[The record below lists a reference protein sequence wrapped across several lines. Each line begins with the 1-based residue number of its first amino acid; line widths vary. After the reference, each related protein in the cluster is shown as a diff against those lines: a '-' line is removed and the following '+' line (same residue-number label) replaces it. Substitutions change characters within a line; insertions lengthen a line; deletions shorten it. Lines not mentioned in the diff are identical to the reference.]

1 MPGSLKNEI
10 MKRVSIILLLFFVAR
25 SVNGQQNTLEFFI
38 DRALENSPLLKD
50 LRNQAEANLA
60 DSQLVIAGYKPQ
72 VTGSSYNSYAP
83 VIKGFGYDKAI
94 TNGSNIAALIGI
106 NKTIVGKNN
115 LGSQFESIRLNNE
128 TANNTG
134 KITEQELKR
143 SVTAQYITTWS
154 DLLQIDFNREILDLL
169 KKEEVLLKVLTAKNV
184 YRQTDYLAFLVTLQ
198 QQDLLLKQLSIQY
211 RNDVGT
217 LNYLSGVVDTGSV
230 TLIAPAIELNTL
242 PELASSVFFHQFTLD
257 SLKLKN
263 SRDLLNYSYKPKIN
277 LFADGGYNSSLAYRA
292 YKNFGVSLGIS
303 LSVPI
308 YDGQQKKIRESK
320 LALAEKTIT
329 GYKDYYAKQYEQQL
343 AQLKQQLS
351 ATERLLLDIREQIK
365 YAETLIT
372 VNGKLLQTGETRIAD
387 YILAINNYLNA
398 KNLLTQNRVNRL
410 QIINEINYWNR

>member
-1 MPGSLKNEI
+1 